1 MAPPPPPP
9 FPPFHAP
16 VRLDCYSI
24 GLSARF
30 FEKPYIITVES
41 ILIKNEL
48 TGKSYI
54 GKYENNQFTIPIE
67 GGLSSEVLLDIIDPD
82 TNRVVD
88 TINNQ
93 ITFSLGEI
101 IKCTNTNQKGPITTS
116 YESQLSGFSQYFGS
130 INIKVIL
137 DGQYKFANFPN
148 KITSTFQTS
157 LNGED
162 YSIVVKG
169 LYIQKA

>member
-1 MAPPPPPP
+1 MSFCVP
-9 FPPFHAP
+9 FGIDAQFLSEPYRITAKAIEIQQ
-16 VRLDCYSI
+16 VR
-24 GLSARF
+24 
-30 FEKPYIITVES
+30 
-41 ILIKNEL
+41 
-48 TGKSYI
+48 TGKSFI
-54 GKYENNQFTIPIE
+54 GKYSQNIFTVPVN
-67 GGLSSEVLLDIIDPD
+67 GGLSTEVLLDIIDPD

-157 LNGED
+157 
-162 YSIVVKG
+162 
-169 LYIQKA
+169 